1 MAEQIP
7 SQGAMVSELPL
18 GFPPRRQHFPSRNR
32 IISGLSLAVLVI
44 EAGLNSGTLITA
56 RKAAEQ
62 GRDVFA
68 LPGSLHNPLAKGCHR
83 LIREGARLVETAA
96 DIMQE
101 LGPLATELQM
111 EIRQQLEQAD
121 QTEAKSAADK
131 NTLLDD
137 ADYARLWDVL
147 GFDPKPVDT
156 IITQSGLSA
165 REVSSMLLMME
176 LNGLIK
182 KQQNG
187 CFLRV

>member
-1 MAEQIP
+1 
-7 SQGAMVSELPL
+7 
-18 GFPPRRQHFPSRNR
+18 
-32 IISGLSLAVLVI
+32 
-44 EAGLNSGTLITA
+44 
-56 RKAAEQ
+56 
-62 GRDVFA
+62 
-68 LPGSLHNPLAKGCHR
+68 
-83 LIREGARLVETAA
+83 
-96 DIMQE
+96 
-101 LGPLATELQM
+101 M
-111 EIRQQLEQAD
+111 EKQLEQAD